1 MAEQV
6 ASTRDLRAGVSVD
19 EFEDGGIVAGQ
30 VEGQEAV
37 LVRSGSRIFAIGA
50 LCSHYHEHL
59 AKGLVV
65 DCTIRC
71 PLHHAS
77 FDLATGEAIRAPA
90 FDPLPCWR
98 VEQSDG
104 TVFVRERMTPQTLR
118 AAISAPPSSV
128 VIVGGGAAGFACAD
142 MLRREGYEG
151 PVTMVCAEDTL
162 PCDRPNLSKDNLAGT
177 APEEWI
183 YLRPEE
189 AYADQNIKLRRGTR
203 VTAIDTLARTVA
215 LSDGDQLPYGALL
228 LATGAEPVRLE
239 IPGADAS
246 RVHVLRS
253 VRDNRA
259 IVAQVTQA
267 QRAIVVGASFIGLE
281 VAASLRERGVDVHVV
296 APDNVPMQ
304 RVMGEDIGRF
314 VQALHE
320 SHGVVFHLGTTVA
333 RVDGTV
339 ATLANGDTVDADLI
353 VLGVGV
359 RPATMLAEQA
369 GLAVERGVSVDAYLQ
384 TSAPGVYAAGDIA
397 RWPDPHTGERMR
409 VEHWVVATRQ
419 GQIAARNMLGRQE
432 AFDAVPF
439 FWSLHYDV
447 MIHYVGHAEGW
458 DAIEVDG
465 VIGDA
470 NAQVRYKRDGRTLAV
485 ATIGRDL
492 DGLKAEFELER
503 VSPPN

>member
-1 MAEQV
+1 MAEQA
-6 ASTRDLRAGVSVD
+6 ASPRDLRAGIPVD
-19 EFEDGGIVAGQ
+19 ELEDGAIVAGQ
-30 VEGQEAV
+30 VDGEEAI
-37 LVRSGSRIFAIGA
+37 LVRSGTRFFAIGA

-59 AKGLVV
+59 VKGLVV

-77 FDLATGEAIRAPA
+77 FDLATGEAVRAPA

-98 VEQSDG
+98 VEHGDG
-104 TVFVRERMTPQTLR
+104 TVFVGERMTSQTLR
-118 AAISAPPSSV
+118 ENIPAPPTSV

-142 MLRREGYEG
+142 MLRREGYKG
-151 PVTMVCAEDTL
+151 PVTMVCAEETL

-183 YLRPEE
+183 YLRPAQ
-189 AYADQNIKLRRGTR
+189 AYADQRIELLRGLR
-203 VTAIDTLARTVA
+203 VTAIDTGARTVA
-215 LSDGDQLPYGALL
+215 LSDGNRLPYGALL

-239 IPGADAS
+239 IPGADPA

-253 VRDNRA
+253 VADNRA

-281 VAASLRERGVDVHVV
+281 VAASLRERGVEVHVV
-296 APDNVPMQ
+296 APDSVPMQ

-320 SHGVVFHLGTTVA
+320 AHGVVFHLGTTVA
-333 RVDGTV
+333 RMDGTV
-339 ATLANGDTVDADLI
+339 ATLANGDTIDADLI

-359 RPATMLAEQA
+359 RPATALAEQA
-369 GLAVERGVSVDAYLQ
+369 GLAVERGVSVDAHLQ

-419 GQIAARNMLGRQE
+419 GQVAARNMLGRQE
-432 AFDAVPF
+432 VFDAVPF
-439 FWSLHYDV
+439 FWSQHYDV

-465 VIGDA
+465 VISDA

-503 VSPPN
+503 ASPSS